1 MNNKQRQLSS
11 ARKKFNKKNA
21 NKKENIP
28 KKKERNIKLKVNNF
42 FGFNKSKQKEINNE
56 NDSVQ
61 QKTERT
67 NETKNKRRLAN
78 NDNIYDI
85 KVNEVKTCLVCGE
98 ILSLKDIQ
106 NNKLN
111 CKHLFCF
118 DCIFE
123 YLKEKINNNQF
134 LEIHCLQKDCNKILD
149 SNIVVKF
156 LIKDKP
162 LLEKYNKLIKRN
174 QLKLDPNIQLCPFPD
189 CESYAKKKKNDK
201 YVKCIHNK
209 HKFCFN
215 CLKDWHGTSPCQNN
229 SLNNSLTVLENSDTV
244 KRCPKCKFYI
254 ELRDGCNHMT
264 CSNCRY
270 EFCWLCL
277 DKYTSGHFN
286 KGRCKGLQYAK
297 HKRTCCRTIIDIYL
311 LRFLLIFLK
320 SLAFGIVAPY
330 LIIFRIY
337 FKIYDDCINIR
348 NEFSM
353 VLLCISGNL
362 ACLALTAPLTSITC
376 FIAILMIFIWPLN
389 DCLFDLVFCS

>member
-21 NKKENIP
+21 NKKENIS

-42 FGFNKSKQKEINNE
+42 FGFNKCKQKEINNE

-98 ILSLKDIQ
+98 ILNLKDIQ
-106 NNKLN
+106 KNKLN

-118 DCIFE
+118 GCIFE

-134 LEIHCLQKDCNKILD
+134 LEIHCPQKDCNKILD

-209 HKFCFN
+209 HKFC
-215 CLKDWHGTSPCQNN
+215 
-229 SLNNSLTVLENSDTV
+229 
-244 KRCPKCKFYI
+244 
-254 ELRDGCNHMT
+254 
-264 CSNCRY
+264 
-270 EFCWLCL
+270 
-277 DKYTSGHFN
+277 
-286 KGRCKGLQYAK
+286 
-297 HKRTCCRTIIDIYL
+297 
-311 LRFLLIFLK
+311 
-320 SLAFGIVAPY
+320 
-330 LIIFRIY
+330 
-337 FKIYDDCINIR
+337 
-348 NEFSM
+348 
-353 VLLCISGNL
+353 
-362 ACLALTAPLTSITC
+362 
-376 FIAILMIFIWPLN
+376 
-389 DCLFDLVFCS
+389 